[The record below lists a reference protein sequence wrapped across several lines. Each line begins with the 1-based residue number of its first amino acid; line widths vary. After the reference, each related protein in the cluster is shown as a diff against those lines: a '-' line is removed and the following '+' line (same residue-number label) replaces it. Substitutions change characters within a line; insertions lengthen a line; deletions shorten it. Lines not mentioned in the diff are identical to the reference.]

1 MGRCVASQRPHNF
14 VLCLE
19 AIVFVQDDKIFITHL
34 GSHLP
39 IAFWLLHTHLR
50 WTVRKEF
57 LPTGKSGDALMLTQK
72 TRFAVV
78 TRALLFFSL
87 AAPITVFAQTYTLS
101 GKVSDLGGHAVA
113 SATVTAKS
121 VAAGKTFTAET
132 GSDGMYS
139 ISGLA
144 GGDYEV
150 SAVAGELQAPPIKM
164 TLAAAQTT
172 DLTVSPAP
180 KGAETLPNAPQ
191 QQQTP
196 TASPSAPSL
205 SDLGFTPQQTQANT
219 QLQATLAKRTE
230 MLKIHQRLGLITVIP
245 MTAAVFTGSMAK
257 AKGKNGQI
265 ISEPTDAN
273 LDFHA
278 AIGGLT
284 TAMYFTSVSYAIF
297 APRIPNNPKH
307 GGIRWHEALAWV
319 HGPGM
324 ILTPV
329 LGYMAYKQE
338 NSGEKPHGIAAE
350 HGTVAY
356 VTAIA
361 YGASIIAVSWPIH
374 VKFWEKQ

>member
-1 MGRCVASQRPHNF
+1 MSI
-14 VLCLE
+14 E
-19 AIVFVQDDKIFITHL
+19 
-34 GSHLP
+34 
-39 IAFWLLHTHLR
+39 
-50 WTVRKEF
+50 KE
-57 LPTGKSGDALMLTQK
+57 P
-72 TRFAVV
+72 FAVAM
-78 TRALLFFSL
+78 RAFLLYCVVSATAL
-87 AAPITVFAQTYTLS
+87 AQTYTLS
-101 GKVSDLGGHAVA
+101 GKVSDSAGHAVP
-113 SATVTAKS
+113 SATVSAKS
-121 VAAGKTFTAET
+121 VATGKTFTADT

-139 ISGLA
+139 IHDLA
-144 GGDYEV
+144 GGDYVV
-150 SAVAGELQAPPIKM
+150 SAVAGELQAPPITV

-172 DLTVSPAP
+172 DLTVTPAP
-180 KGAETLPNAPQ
+180 KKSELPNAPQ
-191 QQQTP
+191 QQQT
-196 TASPSAPSL
+196 SPANPGAPSL
-205 SDLGFTPQQTQANT
+205 SDLGFTTQQTQANT

-230 MLKIHQRLGLITVIP
+230 MLKIHQRLGLITTIP
-245 MTAAVFTGSMAK
+245 MAAAVFTGPMAK

-278 AIGGLT
+278 ALGGLT
-284 TAMYFTSVSYAIF
+284 TALYFTTASYAIF
-297 APRIPNNPKH
+297 APRIPDNPKH

-338 NSGEKPHGIAAE
+338 NSGEKAHGIAAQ

-361 YGASIIAVSWPIH
+361 YGTSIIAVSWPIH